1 VRQFFNP
8 ILNNMKILV
17 CISHVPDTTSK
28 INFTNGD
35 AEFDTNGVQYVINP
49 NDEFGLTR
57 AIWFQEQQGANVT
70 VVNVGG
76 PDTEPTLRKALAIGA
91 NEAIRINANPTD
103 GFFVAKQLAEVIKS
117 GGYDLIIAGKES
129 LDYNGGMVPGM
140 LAGLLGYNFVNSCI
154 ELAVEG
160 TNAKVAREIDG
171 GKEIVSTSLPLI
183 VGGQKGLVEEKDLR
197 IPNMRGIMTAR
208 TKVLTV
214 LEPVAANSETKAVKF
229 EKPAPKS
236 AVKLFS
242 ADDLDSLVNA
252 LHNEAKVI

>member
-1 VRQFFNP
+1 
-8 ILNNMKILV
+8 MKILV

-35 AEFDTNGVQYVINP
+35 AEFDTNGVQFVINP

-91 NEAIRINANPTD
+91 NEAIRVNAAPKD
-103 GFFVAKQLAEVIKS
+103 GFFVATQLAEVIKA
-117 GGYDLIIAGKES
+117 GNYDLIIAGKES

-140 LAGLLGYNFVNSCI
+140 LSAILGYNFVNSCT
-154 ELAVEG
+154 EL
-160 TNAKVAREIDG
+160 KVDGNSAIASREIDG
-171 GKEIVSTSLPLI
+171 GKEIVSTTLPLI
-183 VGGQKGLVEEKDLR
+183 IGGQKGLVEEKDLK

-208 TKVLTV
+208 TKALTV
-214 LEPVAANSETKAVKF
+214 LEPVSAEVSTKAVKF
-229 EKPAPKS
+229 EKPAAKS
-236 AVKLFS
+236 AVKLIS
-242 ADDLDSLVNA
+242 PDNLDELIDL

>member
-1 VRQFFNP
+1 
-8 ILNNMKILV
+8 MKILV

-35 AEFDTNGVQYVINP
+35 AEFDTNGVQFVINP

-76 PDTEPTLRKALAIGA
+76 ADTEPTLRKALAIGA
-91 NEAIRINANPTD
+91 NEAIRVNAQPTD
-103 GFFVAKQLAEVIKS
+103 GFAVAKQLADVIKN
-117 GGYDLIIAGKES
+117 GGFDLIIAGKES

-140 LAGLLGYNFVNSCI
+140 IAGILGYNFVNGAI
-154 ELAVEG
+154 GLTVEG
-160 TNAKVAREIDG
+160 NNAKVIREIDG
-171 GKEIVSTSLPLI
+171 GKETVATSLPLI
-183 VGGQKGLVEEKDLR
+183 IGGQKGLVEEKDLR

-208 TKVLTV
+208 TKALNIV
-214 LEPVAANSETKAVKF
+214 EPAAANAETKAVKF

-242 ADDLDSLVNA
+242 ADDIDGLVNA

>member
-1 VRQFFNP
+1 
-8 ILNNMKILV
+8 MKILV

-28 INFTNGD
+28 INFVNGD
-35 AEFDTNGVQYVINP
+35 SEFDTNGVQYVINP

-57 AIWFQEQQGANVT
+57 AIWFQEQQGATVT

-91 NEAIRINANPTD
+91 NEAIRVNAIPTD
-103 GFFVAKQLAEVIKS
+103 GYYVAKQLAAVIKT

-140 LAGLLGYNFVNSCI
+140 LAGILGYNFLNSCT
-154 ELAVEG
+154 ELAVDG
-160 TNAKVAREIDG
+160 TAVKASREIDG
-171 GKEIVSTSLPLI
+171 GKEMVTTSLPLI
-183 VGGQKGLVEEKDLR
+183 IGGQKGLVEEKDLR

-208 TKVLTV
+208 TKALTV
-214 LEPVAANSETKAVKF
+214 LEPIDAAIETKAVKF
-229 EKPAPKS
+229 EKPAAKS
-236 AVKLFS
+236 AVKLIS
-242 ADDLDSLVNA
+242 ADNLDELVNL

>member
-1 VRQFFNP
+1 
-8 ILNNMKILV
+8 MKILV

-28 INFTNGD
+28 INFVNGD
-35 AEFDTNGVQYVINP
+35 SEFDTNGVQYVINP
-49 NDEFGLTR
+49 NDEYGLTR

-76 PDTEPTLRKALAIGA
+76 ADTEPTLRKALAIGA
-91 NEAIRINANPTD
+91 NEAIRVNATATD
-103 GFFVAKQLAEVIKS
+103 GFFVAKQLAEVVKN
-117 GGYDLIIAGKES
+117 GGYDLVICGKES

-154 ELAVEG
+154 ELTVDG
-160 TNAKVAREIDG
+160 TSAKAAREIDG
-171 GKEIVSTSLPLI
+171 GKEVISASLPLI
-183 VGGQKGLVEEKDLR
+183 IGGQKGLVEEKDLR

-214 LEPVAANSETKAVKF
+214 LEPVAAEINTKAVKF

-236 AVKLFS
+236 AVKLFA
-242 ADDLDSLVNA
+242 ADDLDGLVNA

>member
-1 VRQFFNP
+1 
-8 ILNNMKILV
+8 MKILV

-35 AEFDTNGVQYVINP
+35 SEFDTNGVQFVINP

-57 AIWFQEQQGANVT
+57 AIWFQEQQGATVT

-76 PDTEPTLRKALAIGA
+76 SETEATLRKALAIGA
-91 NEAIRINANPTD
+91 NEAIRINTQPTD
-103 GFFVAKQLAEVIKS
+103 GFYVASQLVEVIKN
-117 GGYDLIIAGKES
+117 GGYDLVIAGKES

-140 LAGLLGYNFVNSCI
+140 IAGLLGYNFVNSCI
-154 ELAVEG
+154 GLTTDG
-160 TNAKVAREIDG
+160 NSAKATREIDG
-171 GKEIVSTSLPLI
+171 GKETLATNLPLI
-183 VGGQKGLVEEKDLR
+183 IGGQKGLVEEKDLR

-208 TKVLTV
+208 TKTLTIV
-214 LEPVAANSETKAVKF
+214 EPVAADATTTAIKF

-236 AVKLFS
+236 AVKLFT
-242 ADDLDSLVNA
+242 ADQLDELVNA

>member
-1 VRQFFNP
+1 
-8 ILNNMKILV
+8 MKILV

-35 AEFDTNGVQYVINP
+35 AQFDTNGVQFVINP

-57 AIWFQEQQGANVT
+57 AIWFQEQQGAHVT

-91 NEAIRINANPTD
+91 NEAIRVNANPTD
-103 GFFVAKQLAEVIKS
+103 GFFVATQLAKVIQD
-117 GGYDLIIAGKES
+117 GGYDLVIAGRES

-140 LAGLLGYNFVNSCI
+140 IAALTGANFVNSCI
-154 ELAVEG
+154 GLTIEGNTAKAV
-160 TNAKVAREIDG
+160 REIDG
-171 GKEIVSTSLPLI
+171 GKETVSTSLPLI
-183 VGGQKGLVEEKDLR
+183 IGGQKGLVEEKDLR

-208 TKVLTV
+208 TKALAV
-214 LEPVAANSETKAVKF
+214 LEPVSADARTQAVKF

-242 ADDLDSLVNA
+242 ADDLDGLVNA